1 MILYIKMSNEINSK
15 LFVYQ
20 WNELEEGY
28 GEKRESFIECYG
40 ISKKG
45 ENIYL
50 KISGFLPYFYVE
62 LPSDIQNNEQ
72 IIQIIRAEIKKL
84 AKLKQNMP
92 FSVDIEEKRKLY
104 YTHKVKNV
112 VNGDVIKTDKKY
124 KFLKLSFKTKSAMDN
139 FTFFL
144 RKDICGYKL
153 NICEYER
160 NVSQVLRFLSVLD
173 LQPTGWIKFSG
184 SKMNISDCTFKHC
197 ISCDKMNIQQCN
209 INDVVLPKVMCFDIE
224 ANSVKKNS
232 MPDATIPDDKIFQIS
247 FCILSPNGKIK
258 KYLLT
263 LGDINQKLIGDDVI
277 IQTFDKN
284 EAELLI
290 AFNKFVKEL
299 NVNVIIGYN
308 ILSWDLKYMID
319 RCELLK
325 IKDDFCNMGIFNE
338 VCEVVS
344 NSFKSKAYSAQNLT
358 YVDTK
363 GRLFLD
369 LLPIIKRDYKLS
381 NYKLKTVTEH
391 FELPTKDPLTALDIF
406 NNYSNFFDNY
416 TKYDLRNIEPEYKE
430 LYKKNVHGLSIV
442 GKYCV
447 QDSYITL
454 LLYQKLQLWFGLC
467 EMSKTARVPI
477 FYLFT
482 EGTQIQM
489 YSQVL
494 CYSNKNN
501 IVVNKGIQSSED
513 NYQGATVLDPV
524 PGRYDKVLSFDF
536 ASLYPSIM
544 MAYNIDYSTLVID
557 DTVPDEDCHVFE
569 WNEHINCVHDL
580 NRKKKKDG
588 TFSTAKRK
596 VFCADRKFR
605 FMKEE
610 IGGKGVIPTL
620 LNEHITARKNT
631 RKQIAINEDIIK
643 KNVSQLLYLL
653 HFYSDTIDESSG
665 KKIFNNTLIETINNF
680 FKTIKNISEFFDEF
694 EILKFKSN
702 DKHSDSY
709 IDFITK
715 DFHDSINNILNSS
728 DSIDLKIDS
737 FNNFIKKIQENCQ
750 NVIQYNGVL
759 DKRQLSYKICANSMY
774 GAMGVKRGYLPLP
787 QGAMTIT
794 YKGRSSIE
802 FISTFIP
809 QNYNGTTVYGDTDSS
824 MIYFE
829 HIKNN
834 NDAITLAEEVTKEM
848 EKHFRKPMKLEFE
861 KIYEKYLILS
871 KKRYIAQVANK
882 EGKIIDFV
890 KKGVVLTR
898 RDNCK
903 ALRDIYLKTATD
915 ILDNVSKDII
925 IQNIVDYVNQM
936 FQRKMNYNLF
946 VITKSLS
953 KDINEYDTK
962 KSLPSHVQLA
972 KRMRQRGQIA
982 DTGSRIEF
990 LFTTLGKPDID
1001 FNQGDKVESLEYF
1014 EKWLF
1019 HMRIDYLY
1027 YLKKQMTTP
1036 LDEILSVGLKVNNF
1050 MEKLYMY
1057 HYQHYLVCQQISSL
1071 KYHFD
1076 FDHSINFIF
1085 NNTLKENMN
1094 NNQEKDIE
1102 EEKKDDDDEINIE
1115 EEKKD
1120 DDDEIIENK
1129 PKRRKIKHDTYE
1141 PEYIQLSKN
1150 NAKKLWTLEL
1160 EYINNNKSKY
1170 EGDKYKKQLKILK
1183 KIRNVKLTKEDL
1195 DLFGEEFK
1203 KKPRSKNKVDKI
1215 IDIDDVL
1222 TYSNRY

>member
-1 MILYIKMSNEINSK
+1 MSKQINSK
-15 LFVYQ
+15 IFVYQ

-28 GEKRESFIECYG
+28 GEQREFFIECYG
-40 ISKKG
+40 LSKKG

-50 KISGFLPYFYVE
+50 KISGFNPYFYIE
-62 LPSDIQNNEQ
+62 LPSDIINNDP
-72 IIQIIRAEIKKL
+72 IIRNIRSELFKL
-84 AKLKQNMP
+84 TKVKQNIP
-92 FSVDIEEKRKLY
+92 ISVDIEKKRKLY
-104 YTHKVKNV
+104 YTHKEKV
-112 VNGDVIKTDKKY
+112 VVDGEVVKTDKLYPFIKV
-124 KFLKLSFKTKSAMDN
+124 SFKTKSAMDI
-139 FTFFL
+139 FASLL
-144 RKDICGYKL
+144 RKEINGYKL
-153 NICEYER
+153 NVCEYER
-160 NVSQVLRFLSVLD
+160 NVKQVIRFLSTLD
-173 LQPTGWIKFSG
+173 LQPTGWIEFSG
-184 SKMNISDCTFKHC
+184 TKMNMSDCTFKHC
-197 ISCDKMNIQQCN
+197 VTCDKMTLQQCDTN
-209 INDVVLPKVMCFDIE
+209 TVVLPKVMCFDIE

-232 MPDATIPDDKIFQIS
+232 MPDASIPEDKIFQIS
-247 FCILSPNGKIK
+247 FCILTRKGKIK

-263 LGDINQKLIGDDVI
+263 LGEVNDKTIGEDVI
-277 IQTFDKN
+277 IKTFNKN
-284 EAELLI
+284 EAELLL
-290 AFNKFVKEL
+290 AFNKLVKEL

-308 ILSWDLKYMID
+308 ILSWDMKYMID

-344 NSFKSKAYSAQNLT
+344 NSFKSKAYSAQTLT

-381 NYKLKTVTEH
+381 NYKLKTVTTH
-391 FELPTKDPLTALDIF
+391 FGLPTKDPLTALDIF
-406 NNYSNFFDNY
+406 NSYTNYFNHYS
-416 TKYDLRNIEPEYKE
+416 KYDLRDIEPEYKD
-430 LYKKNVHGLSIV
+430 LYKKNVHALSLV

-494 CYSNKNN
+494 CYCNKNN
-501 IVVNKGIQSSED
+501 IVVNKGIQSTED
-513 NYQGATVLDPV
+513 NYQGATVLNPI
-524 PGRYDKVLSFDF
+524 PGKYDKVLSFDF

-544 MAYNIDYSTLVID
+544 MAYNIDYSTLVVD
-557 DTVPDEDCHVFE
+557 ETVPDEDCHIFE
-569 WNEHINCVHDL
+569 WNEHINCEHDL

-605 FMKEE
+605 FLKEE
-610 IGGKGVIPTL
+610 VGGKGVVPTL

-631 RKQIAINEDIIK
+631 RKQIAINEDTIE

-653 HFYSDTIDESSG
+653 HFYKVKLNEETFTTINDFLDTI
-665 KKIFNNTLIETINNF
+665 T
-680 FKTIKNISEFFDEF
+680 NIPEVFDEF
-694 EILKFKSN
+694 DKLKN
-702 DKHSDSY
+702 ENIDKDSENF
-709 IDFITK
+709 IKFITK
-715 DFHDSINNILNSS
+715 DFYDNLNNVENLS
-728 DSIDLKIDS
+728 DFSLKIQVNC
-737 FNNFIKKIQENCQ
+737 NNN
-750 NVIQYNGVL
+750 IQYNTVL

-809 QNYNGTTVYGDTDSS
+809 ENYNGKTVYGDTDSS
-824 MIYFE
+824 MIFFE

-834 NDAITLAEEVTKEM
+834 NDAVKLAEEVTKEM

-882 EGKIIDFV
+882 EGKIVDFV

-903 ALRDIYLKTATD
+903 ALRDIYLKTAVD
-915 ILDNVSKDII
+915 ILDNVPKDTII
-925 IQNIVDYVNQM
+925 ENVVDYINNM
-936 FQRKMNYNLF
+936 FKRKLDYTMF

-953 KDINEYDTK
+953 KDIHEYDTK

-972 KRMRQRGQIA
+972 KRMRERGQTA
-982 DTGSRIEF
+982 ETGSRIEY
-990 LFTTLGKPDID
+990 LFTTLGRPDID
-1001 FNQGDKVESLEYF
+1001 FNQGDKVESLEYY
-1014 EKWLF
+1014 EKWLCY
-1019 HMRIDYLY
+1019 MRIDYLY

-1036 LDEILSVGLKVNNF
+1036 LDEILSVGLKTDNF
-1050 MEKLYMY
+1050 MEKLYLY
-1057 HYQHYLVCQQISSL
+1057 HYQHLLVCQEINSL
-1071 KYHFD
+1071 RNSFEFECNSDDDEVEMKND
-1076 FDHSINFIF
+1076 DDEVKNKDKKKSK
-1085 NNTLKENMN
+1085 NTLKC
-1094 NNQEKDIE
+1094 
-1102 EEKKDDDDEINIE
+1102 
-1115 EEKKD
+1115 
-1120 DDDEIIENK
+1120 IIQ
-1129 PKRRKIKHDTYE
+1129 E
-1141 PEYIQLSKN
+1141 PEYIQMSKN
-1150 NAKKLWTLEL
+1150 NAKKLWKLEL
-1160 EYINNNKSKY
+1160 DFIENNK
-1170 EGDKYKKQLKILK
+1170 DKYTQDKDKKQFKILK

-1195 DLFGEEFK
+1195 ELFGEEK
-1203 KKPRSKNKVDKI
+1203 KKPRIKNKI
-1215 IDIDDVL
+1215 NTQLDIGDEL
-1222 TYSNRY
+1222 ILNNRYDKYD

>member
-1 MILYIKMSNEINSK
+1 MSKQINSK
-15 LFVYQ
+15 IFVYQ

-28 GEKRESFIECYG
+28 GEQREFFIECYG
-40 ISKKG
+40 LSKKG

-50 KISGFLPYFYVE
+50 KISGFNPYFYVE
-62 LPSDIQNNEQ
+62 LPSEIENDEG
-72 IIQIIRAEIKKL
+72 IINGICSDLSKL
-84 AKLKQNMP
+84 TKIKQNKP
-92 FSVDIEEKRKLY
+92 ISIDIEYKRKLY
-104 YTHKVKNV
+104 YTHKEKTV
-112 VNGDVIKTDKKY
+112 VNGEIVKKN
-124 KFLKLSFKTKSAMDN
+124 KLFPFLKISFKTKSAMDI
-139 FTFFL
+139 FASFL
-144 RKDICGYKL
+144 RKEINGYKL
-153 NICEYER
+153 NVCEYER
-160 NVSQVLRFLSVLD
+160 NVKQVIRFLSTLD

-184 SKMNISDCTFKHC
+184 TKMNVSNCTFENC
-197 ISCDKMNIQQCN
+197 ISCDKMTLEQCDVN
-209 INDVVLPKVMCFDIE
+209 KVVLPRVMCFDIE

-232 MPDATIPDDKIFQIS
+232 MPDASIPEDKIFQIS
-247 FCILSPNGKIK
+247 FCILTPKGKIK

-263 LGDINQKLIGDDVI
+263 LGEVNNKTIGEDVI
-277 IQTFDKN
+277 VETFNKN
-284 EAELLI
+284 EAELLL
-290 AFNKFVKEL
+290 AFNRYVKDL

-308 ILSWDLKYMID
+308 ILSWDMKYMID
-319 RCELLK
+319 RCILLK
-325 IKDDFCNMGIFNE
+325 IKDAFCNMGIFNE

-381 NYKLKTVTEH
+381 NYKLKTVTTH
-391 FELPTKDPLTALDIF
+391 FGLPTKDPLTALDIF
-406 NNYSNFFDNY
+406 NSYTNYFQHYS
-416 TKYDLRNIEPEYKE
+416 KYDLRDVEPEYKE
-430 LYKKNVHGLSIV
+430 LHKKNIHSLSLV

-494 CYSNKNN
+494 CYCNKNN
-501 IVVNKGIQSSED
+501 IVVNKGIQSTED
-513 NYQGATVLDPV
+513 NYQGATVLNPI
-524 PGRYDKVLSFDF
+524 PGKYDKVLSFDF

-544 MAYNIDYSTLVID
+544 MAYNIDYSTLVVD
-557 DTVPDEDCHVFE
+557 ENVPDDDCHVFE
-569 WNEHINCVHDL
+569 WNEHINCEHDL

-610 IGGKGVIPTL
+610 VGGKGVVPTL

-631 RKQIAINEDIIK
+631 RKQIAINEDMIE
-643 KNVSQLLYLL
+643 KNVAQLLYLL
-653 HFYSDTIDESSG
+653 HFYKEQLSID
-665 KKIFNNTLIETINNF
+665 NNNIINDF
-680 FKTIKNISEFFDEF
+680 LSTIKNIPEVFDDFDRLKNNNFDKSSE
-694 EILKFKSN
+694 
-702 DKHSDSY
+702 
-709 IDFITK
+709 DFIKFITQ
-715 DFHDSINNILNSS
+715 DFYDNLNNINNFY
-728 DSIDLKIDS
+728 DFALKLKDNC
-737 FNNFIKKIQENCQ
+737 NNT
-750 NVIQYNGVL
+750 IQYNAVL

-802 FISTFIP
+802 FISNFIP
-809 QNYNGTTVYGDTDSS
+809 QNYNGKTVYGDTDSS
-824 MIYFE
+824 MIFFE

-834 NDAITLAEEVTKEM
+834 NDAVKLAEEVTREM
-848 EKHFRKPMKLEFE
+848 EKHFKKPMKLEFE

-882 EGKIIDFV
+882 EGKIVDFV

-903 ALRDIYLKTATD
+903 ALRDIYLKTAID
-915 ILDNVSKDII
+915 ILDNVPKNDII
-925 IQNIVDYVNQM
+925 ENIVEYINNM
-936 FQRKMNYNLF
+936 FKRKLDYNLF

-972 KRMRQRGQIA
+972 KRMRERGQNA
-982 DTGSRIEF
+982 ETGSRIEF

-1014 EKWLF
+1014 EKWIF
-1019 HMRIDYLY
+1019 YMRIDYLY

-1036 LDEILSVGLKVNNF
+1036 IDEILSVGLKVDNF
-1050 MEKLYMY
+1050 MEKLYLY
-1057 HYQHYLVCQQISSL
+1057 HYQHYLVCQ
-1071 KYHFD
+1071 
-1076 FDHSINFIF
+1076 
-1085 NNTLKENMN
+1085 
-1094 NNQEKDIE
+1094 
-1102 EEKKDDDDEINIE
+1102 EINSLRNSFEFEYESIQNKEATSVVSNDSVADE
-1115 EEKKD
+1115 EQLQDDKNKKKSKNTMKL
-1120 DDDEIIENK
+1120 IIQ
-1129 PKRRKIKHDTYE
+1129 E

-1150 NAKKLWTLEL
+1150 NAKKLWKLEL
-1160 EYINNNKSKY
+1160 EYIKRWLGEGASPSDNYNKNKDEY
-1170 EGDKYKKQLKILK
+1170 TTELMKKQLKILK
-1183 KIRNVKLTKEDL
+1183 KIRNVKLTKEDIE
-1195 DLFGEEFK
+1195 LFGEEK
-1203 KKPRSKNKVDKI
+1203 KKPRSRNKLNKMM
-1215 IDIDDVL
+1215 DVGDEL
-1222 TYSNRY
+1222 ILSNRYDKYE

>member
-1 MILYIKMSNEINSK
+1 MSKQVNSK
-15 LFVYQ
+15 IFVYQ

-28 GEKRESFIECYG
+28 GEQREFFIECYG
-40 ISKKG
+40 LSKKG

-50 KISGFLPYFYVE
+50 KISGFQPYFYVE
-62 LPSDIQNNEQ
+62 LPSDIEKNDP
-72 IIQIIRAEIKKL
+72 IIRSIRSDLFKITKV
-84 AKLKQNMP
+84 KQNIP
-92 FSVDIEEKRKLY
+92 ISIEIEKKRKLY
-104 YTHKVKNV
+104 YTHKEKTI
-112 VNGDVIKTDKKY
+112 VNGEIIKNDKLFP
-124 KFLKLSFKTKSAMDN
+124 FLKVSFKTKSAMEI
-139 FTFFL
+139 FASLL
-144 RKDICGYKL
+144 RKEINGYKL
-153 NICEYER
+153 NVCEYER
-160 NVSQVLRFLSVLD
+160 NVKQVIRFISALD
-173 LQPTGWIKFSG
+173 LQPTGWIEFSG
-184 SKMNISDCTFKHC
+184 TKMNTIDCNFKHC
-197 ISCDKMNIQQCN
+197 ISCDKMTLQQCDVN
-209 INDVVLPKVMCFDIE
+209 NVVLPKVMCFDIE

-232 MPDATIPDDKIFQIS
+232 MPDSSIPEDKIFQIS
-247 FCILSPNGKIK
+247 FCILKPNGKIK

-263 LGDINQKLIGDDVI
+263 LGEVNNKIIGDDVI
-277 IQTFDKN
+277 VKTFNKN
-284 EAELLI
+284 EAELLL
-290 AFNKFVKEL
+290 AFNNYVKKL

-319 RCELLK
+319 RCVLLK
-325 IKDDFCNMGIFNE
+325 IKDQFCNMGIFNE

-358 YVDTK
+358 YIDTK

-381 NYKLKTVTEH
+381 NYKLKTVTTH
-391 FELPTKDPLTALDIF
+391 FGLPTKDPLTALDIF
-406 NNYSNFFDNY
+406 NNYSNYFDHY
-416 TKYDLRNIEPEYKE
+416 SKYNLVDIQPEYKE
-430 LYKKNVHGLSIV
+430 LHKKGVHALSLV

-494 CYSNKNN
+494 CYCNKNN
-501 IVVNKGIQSSED
+501 IVVNKGIQSTED

-524 PGRYDKVLSFDF
+524 PGKYDKVLSFDF

-544 MAYNIDYSTLVID
+544 MAYNIDYSTFVVD
-557 DTVPDEDCHVFE
+557 ETVSDEDCHIFE
-569 WNEHINCVHDL
+569 WNEHINCEHDL

-605 FMKEE
+605 FLKEE
-610 IGGKGVIPTL
+610 VGGKGVVPTL

-631 RKQIAINEDIIK
+631 RKQIAINEDTIE
-643 KNVSQLLYLL
+643 KNVAQLLYLL
-653 HFYSDTIDESSG
+653 HFYKDEINNETDTI
-665 KKIFNNTLIETINNF
+665 INNF
-680 FKTIKNISEFFDEF
+680 LSTIKNIPEVFDEF
-694 EILKFKSN
+694 DKLKNENLDKKSEEF
-702 DKHSDSY
+702 
-709 IDFITK
+709 IEFITK
-715 DFHDSINNILNSS
+715 EFYENLNNVEN
-728 DSIDLKIDS
+728 
-737 FNNFIKKIQENCQ
+737 FNELLTNIQNNC
-750 NVIQYNGVL
+750 NNTIQYNTVL

-809 QNYNGTTVYGDTDSS
+809 QNYNGKTVYGDTDSS

-834 NDAITLAEEVTKEM
+834 NDAVKLAEEVTKEM
-848 EKHFRKPMKLEFE
+848 EKHFKKPMKLEFE

-882 EGKIIDFV
+882 EGKIVDFV

-915 ILDNVSKDII
+915 ILDNIPKDTII
-925 IQNIVDYVNQM
+925 ENIVDYINNM
-936 FQRKMNYNLF
+936 FKRKLDYNLF

-953 KDINEYDTK
+953 KNINEYDTK

-972 KRMRQRGQIA
+972 KRMRERGQNA
-982 DTGSRIEF
+982 ETGSRIEF
-990 LFTTLGKPDID
+990 LFTTLGKPDLD
-1001 FNQGDKVESLEYF
+1001 FNQGDKVESLEHY
-1014 EKWLF
+1014 EKWLCF
-1019 HMRIDYLY
+1019 MRIDYLY

-1036 LDEILSVGLKVNNF
+1036 LDEILSTGLKVDNF
-1050 MEKLYMY
+1050 MEKLYLY
-1057 HYQHYLVCQQISSL
+1057 HYQHYLVCQQINSL
-1071 KYHFD
+1071 RNSFEFEYDIIDNNNDKEEED
-1076 FDHSINFIF
+1076 NECEEENDKKKKKKSK
-1085 NNTLKENMN
+1085 NTLK
-1094 NNQEKDIE
+1094 
-1102 EEKKDDDDEINIE
+1102 NIIQ
-1115 EEKKD
+1115 D
-1120 DDDEIIENK
+1120 PD
-1129 PKRRKIKHDTYE
+1129 
-1141 PEYIQLSKN
+1141 YIHLSKN
-1150 NAKKLWTLEL
+1150 NAKKLWKLES
-1160 EYINNNKSKY
+1160 EFINDNKEKY
-1170 EGDKYKKQLKILK
+1170 TSEIMKKQLKILK
-1183 KIRNVKLTKEDL
+1183 KIRNVKLTKEDME
-1195 DLFGEEFK
+1195 LFGEEK
-1203 KKPRSKNKVDKI
+1203 KKQRPKNKI
-1215 IDIDDVL
+1215 NTILDIGDTL
-1222 TYSNRY
+1222 INTNYYNKYE

>member
-1 MILYIKMSNEINSK
+1 MSKQINSK
-15 LFVYQ
+15 IFVYQ

-28 GEKRESFIECYG
+28 GEQREFFIECYG
-40 ISKKG
+40 LSKKG

-50 KISGFLPYFYVE
+50 KISGFNPYFYVE
-62 LPSDIQNNEQ
+62 LPSDIINNDS
-72 IIQIIRAEIKKL
+72 IVRSIRSQMFKVTKI
-84 AKLKQNMP
+84 KQNCP
-92 FSVDIEEKRKLY
+92 VSVDIEYKRKLY
-104 YTHKVKNV
+104 YTHKEKTV
-112 VNGDVIKTDKKY
+112 VNGEVVKKDKKY
-124 KFLKLSFKTKSAMDN
+124 PFLKVSFKTKSAMDI
-139 FTFFL
+139 FASLL
-144 RKDICGYKL
+144 RRGVNGYKL
-153 NICEYER
+153 NVCEYER
-160 NVSQVLRFLSVLD
+160 NVKQVIRFLSTLD
-173 LQPTGWIKFSG
+173 LQPTGWIEFSG
-184 SKMNISDCTFKHC
+184 TKMNISNCTFKHC
-197 ISCDKMNIQQCN
+197 ITCDKMTLQQCDSN
-209 INDVVLPKVMCFDIE
+209 IVVLPKVMCFDIE

-232 MPDATIPDDKIFQIS
+232 MPDATIPEDKIFQIS
-247 FCILSPNGKIK
+247 FCILTSKGKIK

-263 LGDINQKLIGDDVI
+263 LGEVNDKTIGEDVI
-277 IQTFDKN
+277 VQTFNKN
-284 EAELLI
+284 EAELLL
-290 AFNKFVKEL
+290 AFNKLVKEL

-308 ILSWDLKYMID
+308 ILSWDMKYMID

-381 NYKLKTVTEH
+381 NYKLKTVTTH
-391 FELPTKDPLTALDIF
+391 FGLPTKDPLTPLDIF
-406 NNYSNFFDNY
+406 NSYTNYFNHY
-416 TKYDLRNIEPEYKE
+416 TKYDLRDVEPEYKE
-430 LYKKNVHGLSIV
+430 LYRNNVHALSLV

-494 CYSNKNN
+494 CYCNKNN
-501 IVVNKGIQSSED
+501 IVVNKGIQGTED
-513 NYQGATVLDPV
+513 NYQGATVLNPV
-524 PGRYDKVLSFDF
+524 PGKYDKVLSFDF

-544 MAYNIDYSTLVID
+544 MAYNIDYSTLVVD
-557 DTVPDEDCHVFE
+557 ENVPDEDCHVFE
-569 WNEHINCVHDL
+569 WNEHINCEHDL

-605 FMKEE
+605 FLKEE
-610 IGGKGVIPTL
+610 IGGKGVVPTL
-620 LNEHITARKNT
+620 LNEHISARKNT
-631 RKQIAINEDIIK
+631 RKQIAINEETIE
-643 KNVSQLLYLL
+643 KNVAQLLYLL
-653 HFYSDTIDESSG
+653 HFYKDQLTDNFTIITD
-665 KKIFNNTLIETINNF
+665 FLD
-680 FKTIKNISEFFDEF
+680 TIKNIPEVFDDF
-694 EILKFKSN
+694 NKLKNENTDQQSN
-702 DKHSDSY
+702 DFIKIITQDFYDS
-709 IDFITK
+709 
-715 DFHDSINNILNSS
+715 LNSLEDVS
-728 DSIDLKIDS
+728 DFALKIKDNC
-737 FNNFIKKIQENCQ
+737 NNN
-750 NVIQYNGVL
+750 IQYNAVL

-809 QNYNGTTVYGDTDSS
+809 ENYNGKTVYGDTDSS

-834 NDAITLAEEVTKEM
+834 NDAVKLAEEVTKEM
-848 EKHFRKPMKLEFE
+848 EKHFKKPMKLEFE

-882 EGKIIDFV
+882 EGKIVDFV

-915 ILDNVSKDII
+915 ILDNVSKDTII
-925 IQNIVDYVNQM
+925 ENIVEYINNM
-936 FQRKMNYNLF
+936 FKRKLDYNLF

-953 KDINEYDTK
+953 KNINEYDSK

-972 KRMRQRGQIA
+972 KRMRERGQNA
-982 DTGSRIEF
+982 ETGSRIEY
-990 LFTTLGKPDID
+990 LFTTLGRPDID

-1014 EKWLF
+1014 EKWICY
-1019 HMRIDYLY
+1019 MRIDYLY

-1036 LDEILSVGLKVNNF
+1036 IDEILSVGLKVDNF
-1050 MEKLYMY
+1050 MEKLYLY
-1057 HYQHYLVCQQISSL
+1057 HYQHYLVCQEINSL
-1071 KYHFD
+1071 RNSFQLEYVGRTWT
-1076 FDHSINFIF
+1076 SEYENE
-1085 NNTLKENMN
+1085 NKE
-1094 NNQEKDIE
+1094 QDKKDEEKDDDD
-1102 EEKKDDDDEINIE
+1102 EKKDDDDE
-1115 EEKKD
+1115 EKKE
-1120 DDDEIIENK
+1120 DEKNKNKKKSKNTLKSIIQ
-1129 PKRRKIKHDTYE
+1129 E
-1141 PEYIQLSKN
+1141 PEFIQLSKN
-1150 NAKKLWTLEL
+1150 NAKKLWNL
-1160 EYINNNKSKY
+1160 EYEYIENNK
-1170 EGDKYKKQLKILK
+1170 DKYGEDKDKKQLKILK
-1183 KIRNVKLTKEDL
+1183 KIRNVKISRDEM
-1195 DLFGEEFK
+1195 DLFGKEK
-1203 KKPRSKNKVDKI
+1203 KKPRSKNKI
-1215 IDIDDVL
+1215 NTMLDIGDEL
-1222 TYSNRY
+1222 ILSNRYNKYE

>member
-1 MILYIKMSNEINSK
+1 MLIISIKKLIFSLDKHILIHTICIKMSKQINSK
-15 LFVYQ
+15 IFVYQ

-28 GEKRESFIECYG
+28 GEQREFFIECYG
-40 ISKKG
+40 LSKKG

-50 KISGFLPYFYVE
+50 KISGFNPYFYVE
-62 LPSDIQNNEQ
+62 LPSDIINNDA
-72 IIQIIRAEIKKL
+72 IIRSIRSDLFKL
-84 AKLKQNMP
+84 TKIKQNVP
-92 FSVDIEEKRKLY
+92 ISIDIEQKRKLY
-104 YTHKVKNV
+104 YTHKEKTVID
-112 VNGDVIKTDKKY
+112 GEVIKKDKLY
-124 KFLKLSFKTKSAMDN
+124 PFLKVSFKTKSAMDI
-139 FTFFL
+139 FASLL
-144 RKDICGYKL
+144 RKEINGYKL
-153 NICEYER
+153 NVCEYER
-160 NVSQVLRFLSVLD
+160 NVKQVIRFLSTLD
-173 LQPTGWIKFSG
+173 LQPTGWIEFSG
-184 SKMNISDCTFKHC
+184 TKMNMSDCTFKHC
-197 ISCDKMNIQQCN
+197 VTCDKMTLQQCDTN
-209 INDVVLPKVMCFDIE
+209 TVVLPKVMCFDIE

-232 MPDATIPDDKIFQIS
+232 MPDASIPEDKIFQIS
-247 FCILSPNGKIK
+247 FCILTRKGKIK

-263 LGDINQKLIGDDVI
+263 LGEVNDKTIGEDVI
-277 IQTFDKN
+277 IQTFNKN
-284 EAELLI
+284 EAELLL
-290 AFNKFVKEL
+290 AFNKLVKEL

-308 ILSWDLKYMID
+308 ILSWDMKYMID

-338 VCEVVS
+338 VCEVVN
-344 NSFKSKAYSAQNLT
+344 NSFKSKAYSAQTLT

-381 NYKLKTVTEH
+381 NYKLKTVTTH
-391 FELPTKDPLTALDIF
+391 FGLPTKDPLTALDIF
-406 NNYSNFFDNY
+406 NSYTNYFNHYS
-416 TKYDLRNIEPEYKE
+416 KYDLRDIEPEYKE
-430 LYKKNVHGLSIV
+430 LYKKNVHALSLV

-494 CYSNKNN
+494 CYCNKNN
-501 IVVNKGIQSSED
+501 IVVNKCIQSTED
-513 NYQGATVLDPV
+513 NYQGATVLNPI
-524 PGRYDKVLSFDF
+524 PGKYDKVLSFDF

-557 DTVPDEDCHVFE
+557 ENVPDEDCHIFE
-569 WNEHINCVHDL
+569 WNEHINCEHDL

-605 FMKEE
+605 FLKEE
-610 IGGKGVIPTL
+610 VGGKGVVPTL

-631 RKQIAINEDIIK
+631 RKQIAINEDTIE

-653 HFYSDTIDESSG
+653 HFYKLQLHDDTFITVND
-665 KKIFNNTLIETINNF
+665 FLA
-680 FKTIKNISEFFDEF
+680 TIKNIPEIFDEF
-694 EILKFKSN
+694 DKLKN
-702 DKHSDSY
+702 DNLDKDSEDF
-709 IDFITK
+709 IKFITK
-715 DFHDSINNILNSS
+715 DFYENLNNVENLSEFSS
-728 DSIDLKIDS
+728 
-737 FNNFIKKIQENCQ
+737 KIQVNC
-750 NVIQYNGVL
+750 NNNIQYNAVL

-809 QNYNGTTVYGDTDSS
+809 ENYNGKTVYGDTDSS

-834 NDAITLAEEVTKEM
+834 NDAVKLAEEVTKEM

-882 EGKIIDFV
+882 EGKIVDFV

-903 ALRDIYLKTATD
+903 ALRDIYLKTAVD
-915 ILDNVSKDII
+915 ILDNVPKNTII
-925 IQNIVDYVNQM
+925 ENVVDYINDM
-936 FQRKMNYNLF
+936 FKRKLDYTMF

-953 KDINEYDTK
+953 KDIHEYDTK

-972 KRMRQRGQIA
+972 KRMRERGQNA
-982 DTGSRIEF
+982 ETGSRIEY
-990 LFTTLGKPDID
+990 LFTTLGRPDID
-1001 FNQGDKVESLEYF
+1001 FNQGDKVESLEYY
-1014 EKWLF
+1014 EKWLCY
-1019 HMRIDYLY
+1019 MRIDYLY

-1036 LDEILSVGLKVNNF
+1036 LDEILSVGLKTDNF
-1050 MEKLYMY
+1050 MEKIYLY
-1057 HYQHYLVCQQISSL
+1057 HYQHLLVCQEINSL
-1071 KYHFD
+1071 RNSFE
-1076 FDHSINFIF
+1076 F
-1085 NNTLKENMN
+1085 
-1094 NNQEKDIE
+1094 EKKDNDQDE
-1102 EEKKDDDDEINIE
+1102 PQNEQKKDEDDEEKKHDDED
-1115 EEKKD
+1115 EKKD
-1120 DDDEIIENK
+1120 KKKKSKNSLKCIIQ
-1129 PKRRKIKHDTYE
+1129 E
-1141 PEYIQLSKN
+1141 PEYIQMSKN
-1150 NAKKLWTLEL
+1150 NAKKLWKLEHDFI
-1160 EYINNNKSKY
+1160 ENNK
-1170 EGDKYKKQLKILK
+1170 DKYTQEKDKKQLKILK

-1195 DLFGEEFK
+1195 DLFGEEK
-1203 KKPRSKNKVDKI
+1203 KKPRTKNKI
-1215 IDIDDVL
+1215 NTILDIGDEL
-1222 TYSNRY
+1222 ILNNRYDKYD

>member
-1 MILYIKMSNEINSK
+1 MLEQVNSK
-15 LFVYQ
+15 IFVYQ

-28 GEKRESFIECYG
+28 GEQREFFIECYG
-40 ISKKG
+40 LSKKS

-50 KISGFLPYFYVE
+50 KISGFNPYFYVE
-62 LPSDIQNNEQ
+62 LPSEIENDEG
-72 IIQIIRAEIKKL
+72 IINSIRSDLFKL
-84 AKLKQNMP
+84 TKVKQNKP
-92 FSVDIEEKRKLY
+92 ISIDIEYKRKLY
-104 YTHKVKNV
+104 YTHKEKTV
-112 VNGDVIKTDKKY
+112 VNGEIIKKDKLFP
-124 KFLKLSFKTKSAMDN
+124 FLKISFKTKSSMD
-139 FTFFL
+139 FFASFL
-144 RKDICGYKL
+144 RKEINGYKL
-153 NICEYER
+153 NVCEYER
-160 NVSQVLRFLSVLD
+160 NVKQVIRFLSSLD
-173 LQPTGWIKFSG
+173 LQPTGWIEFTG
-184 SKMNISDCTFKHC
+184 TKMNMSDCTFKHC
-197 ISCDKMNIQQCN
+197 ISCDKMTLQQCDVN
-209 INDVVLPKVMCFDIE
+209 KVVLPKVMCFDIE

-232 MPDATIPDDKIFQIS
+232 MPDATIPEDKIFQIS
-247 FCILSPNGKIK
+247 FCILTRKGKIK

-263 LGDINQKLIGDDVI
+263 LGEVNNKTIGDDVI
-277 IQTFDKN
+277 VETFNKN
-284 EAELLI
+284 EAELLL
-290 AFNKFVKEL
+290 AFNKYVKKL

-308 ILSWDLKYMID
+308 ILSWDMKYMID

-344 NSFKSKAYSAQNLT
+344 NSFKSKAYSAQTLT

-381 NYKLKTVTEH
+381 NYKLKTVTTH
-391 FELPTKDPLTALDIF
+391 FGLPTKDPLTPLDIF
-406 NNYSNFFDNY
+406 NSYTNYFQHYS
-416 TKYDLRNIEPEYKE
+416 KYDLRDVEPEYKD
-430 LYKKNVHGLSIV
+430 LYKNNVHALSLV

-467 EMSKTARVPI
+467 EMSKTARVPM

-494 CYSNKNN
+494 CYCNKNN
-501 IVVNKGIQSSED
+501 IVVNKCIQSTED
-513 NYQGATVLDPV
+513 NYQGATVLNPI
-524 PGRYDKVLSFDF
+524 PGKYDKVLSFDF

-544 MAYNIDYSTLVID
+544 MAYNIDYSTLVVD
-557 DTVPDEDCHVFE
+557 ETVPDEDCHVFE
-569 WNEHINCVHDL
+569 WNEHINCEHDL

-605 FMKEE
+605 FIKEE
-610 IGGKGVIPTL
+610 VGGKGIVPTL

-631 RKQIAINEDIIK
+631 RKQIAINDDIIE
-643 KNVSQLLYLL
+643 KNIAQLLYLRF
-653 HFYSDTIDESSG
+653 FYKEQLMIDDN
-665 KKIFNNTLIETINNF
+665 IIIINDF
-680 FKTIKNISEFFDEF
+680 LSTIKNLPEIFDDFDKLKNNDKSSDDFIKFITHEFYDNLNTIENISEFA
-694 EILKFKSN
+694 L
-702 DKHSDSY
+702 
-709 IDFITK
+709 
-715 DFHDSINNILNSS
+715 
-728 DSIDLKIDS
+728 
-737 FNNFIKKIQENCQ
+737 KIQENC
-750 NVIQYNGVL
+750 NNITQYNVVL
-759 DKRQLSYKICANSMY
+759 DKRQSSYKICANSMY

-809 QNYNGTTVYGDTDSS
+809 ENYNGKTVYGDTDSS
-824 MIYFE
+824 MIFFE

-834 NDAITLAEEVTKEM
+834 NDAVKLAEEVTKEM

-861 KIYEKYLILS
+861 KIYEKFLILS

-882 EGKIIDFV
+882 EGKIVDFV

-915 ILDNVSKDII
+915 ILDNVSKNDII
-925 IQNIVDYVNQM
+925 ENIVEYINNM
-936 FQRKMNYNLF
+936 FKRKLDYNLF

-953 KDINEYDTK
+953 KNINEYDTK

-972 KRMRQRGQIA
+972 KRMRERGQTA
-982 DTGSRIEF
+982 ETGSRIEF
-990 LFTTLGKPDID
+990 LFTTIGRPDID

-1014 EKWLF
+1014 EKWLCY
-1019 HMRIDYLY
+1019 MRIDYLY

-1036 LDEILSVGLKVNNF
+1036 LDEILSVGLKIDNF

-1057 HYQHYLVCQQISSL
+1057 HYQHYLVCQEINSL
-1071 KYHFD
+1071 RTSFD
-1076 FDHSINFIF
+1076 YDYP
-1085 NNTLKENMN
+1085 LLEEKEEIEEI
-1094 NNQEKDIE
+1094 EK
-1102 EEKKDDDDEINIE
+1102 EEKKEDND
-1115 EEKKD
+1115 KKKKKSKNTIKC
-1120 DDDEIIENK
+1120 IIQ
-1129 PKRRKIKHDTYE
+1129 E

-1150 NAKKLWTLEL
+1150 NAKKLWKL
-1160 EYINNNKSKY
+1160 EYEYIENNR
-1170 EGDKYKKQLKILK
+1170 DKYLGTKQKSQLKLIK
-1183 KIRNVKLTKEDL
+1183 KLRNVKLTKDDTE
-1195 DLFGEEFK
+1195 LFGEEK
-1203 KKPRSKNKVDKI
+1203 KKIGSKNKIDKI
-1215 IDIDDVL
+1215 MDIDDEL
-1222 TYSNRY
+1222 IMSNKYYK